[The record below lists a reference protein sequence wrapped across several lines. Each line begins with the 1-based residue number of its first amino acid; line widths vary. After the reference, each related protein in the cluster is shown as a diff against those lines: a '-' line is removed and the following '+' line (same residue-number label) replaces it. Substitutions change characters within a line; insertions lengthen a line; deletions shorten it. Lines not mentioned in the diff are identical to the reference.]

1 MTIGD
6 RGLRIWELKEFVSRK
21 LYLYGSLFCRSFF
34 RVFLFV
40 LLAIPIY
47 PAMLWSQ
54 DDTIDSGPGLT
65 ASLDRDS
72 ALVGSMVVLTLKYR
86 LPHGAGFASEPEIKG
101 LEELTEVDREIGPD
115 QIKITLLVDRL
126 GLWKTWPISLA
137 YLDKDEN
144 PRTLNTE
151 PVSLTVLSNLG
162 EKPEEAR
169 LRPIQGIFPTRSLWL
184 KYIPWAAGLLVL
196 LVIVSTL
203 LWWYRRRRG
212 KTSIKAMDPPHI
224 RAEKEIEELEGA
236 GLFEKGDVKAYYF
249 RFSEILRQYL
259 ESLRGFPAA
268 EFTTEEIAT
277 CIVKEQDR
285 RLIPLLRQ
293 ADLVK
298 FADTVPTAARKEE
311 AVNAAFSFIRETSP
325 ATDKDHMPD
334 GSKGVLR

>member
-1 MTIGD
+1 
-6 RGLRIWELKEFVSRK
+6 
-21 LYLYGSLFCRSFF
+21 
-34 RVFLFV
+34 
-40 LLAIPIY
+40 
-47 PAMLWSQ
+47 
-54 DDTIDSGPGLT
+54 
-65 ASLDRDS
+65 
-72 ALVGSMVVLTLKYR
+72 VLTLKYR
-86 LPHGAGFASEPEIKG
+86 LPDRAGFASEPEIKG
-101 LEELTEVDREIGPD
+101 LEELAEVDREIGPD

-126 GLWKTWPISLA
+126 GLWKTGPISLA

-169 LRPIQGIFPTRSLWL
+169 LRPIQGIFPTRPLWL

-196 LVIVSTL
+196 LLIVSTL

-212 KTSIKAMDPPHI
+212 KNSIKAMDPPHI
-224 RAEKEIEELEGA
+224 RAKKEIEELEGA
-236 GLFEKGDVKAYYF
+236 GLFEKGHVKAYYF

-268 EFTTEEIAT
+268 EFTTEEIT
-277 CIVKEQDR
+277 TYIVKEQDR
-285 RLIPLLRQ
+285 SLIPLLRL

-311 AVNAAFSFIRETSP
+311 AVNAAFSYIRETSP
-325 ATDKDHMPD
+325 ATDKDHIPD
-334 GSKGVLR
+334 GSKGALQ

>member
-1 MTIGD
+1 M
-6 RGLRIWELKEFVSRK
+6 RK
-21 LYLYGSLFCRSFF
+21 LY
-34 RVFLFV
+34 FLIILILIFP
-40 LLAIPIY
+40 AISW
-47 PAMLWSQ
+47 AKE
-54 DDTIDSGPGLT
+54 DVRFSGPGLT

-86 LPHGAGFASEPEIKG
+86 LPDRAGFASEPEIKG
-101 LEELTEVDREIGPD
+101 LEELAEVDREIGPD

-126 GLWKTWPISLA
+126 GLWKTGPISLA

-169 LRPIQGIFPTRSLWL
+169 LRPIQGIFPTRPLWL

-196 LVIVSTL
+196 LLIVSTL

-212 KTSIKAMDPPHI
+212 KNSIKAMDPPHI
-224 RAEKEIEELEGA
+224 RAKKEIEELEGA
-236 GLFEKGDVKAYYF
+236 GLFEKGHVKAYYF

-268 EFTTEEIAT
+268 EFTTEEIT
-277 CIVKEQDR
+277 TYIVKEQDR
-285 RLIPLLRQ
+285 SLIPLLRQ

-311 AVNAAFSFIRETSP
+311 AVNAAFSYIRETSP
-325 ATDKDHMPD
+325 ATDKDHIPD
-334 GSKGVLR
+334 GSKGALQ

>member
-1 MTIGD
+1 M
-6 RGLRIWELKEFVSRK
+6 RK
-21 LYLYGSLFCRSFF
+21 LYFLIILVLICPAISWAKEDVRS
-34 RVFLFV
+34 
-40 LLAIPIY
+40 
-47 PAMLWSQ
+47 
-54 DDTIDSGPGLT
+54 SGPGLT

-72 ALVGSMVVLTLKYR
+72 AVVGSMVVLTLAYR

-101 LEELTEVDREIGPD
+101 FEELTEVDREIGPD
-115 QIKITLLVDRL
+115 KITITLLVDRL
-126 GLWKTWPISLA
+126 GLWKTGPISLA
-137 YLDKDEN
+137 YLEKDEI

-169 LRPIQGIFPTRSLWL
+169 LRAIQGIFATRPLWL

-196 LVIVSTL
+196 LLVVSTL
-203 LWWYRRRRG
+203 VWWHRRRRG
-212 KTSIKAMDPPHI
+212 KNSIKAMDPPHI

-236 GLFEKGDVKAYYF
+236 GLFEKGHVKAYYF

-277 CIVKEQDR
+277 YIVKEQDR
-285 RLIPLLRQ
+285 SLIPLLRQ

-298 FADTVPTAARKEE
+298 FADTVPTVARKEE

-334 GSKGVLR
+334 GSKGVDR

>member
-1 MTIGD
+1 M
-6 RGLRIWELKEFVSRK
+6 RK
-21 LYLYGSLFCRSFF
+21 LY
-34 RVFLFV
+34 FLIILV
-40 LLAIPIY
+40 LIY
-47 PAMLWSQ
+47 TGISWAKE
-54 DDTIDSGPGLT
+54 DVRFSGPGLT

-72 ALVGSMVVLTLKYR
+72 AVVGSMVVLTLKYR

-101 LEELTEVDREIGPD
+101 LDELTEVDREIGPD
-115 QIKITLLVDRL
+115 KIMMTLLVDRL
-126 GLWKTWPISLA
+126 GLWKTGPISLA
-137 YLDKDEN
+137 YLDKDEI

-169 LRPIQGIFPTRSLWL
+169 LRAIQGIFATRPLWL

-196 LVIVSTL
+196 LLVVSTL
-203 LWWYRRRRG
+203 VWWHRRRRG
-212 KTSIKAMDPPHI
+212 KNSIKAMDPPHI

-236 GLFEKGDVKAYYF
+236 GLFEKGHVKAYYF

-277 CIVKEQDR
+277 YIVKEQDR
-285 RLIPLLRQ
+285 SLIPLLRQ

-298 FADTVPTAARKEE
+298 FADTVPTVARKED

-334 GSKGVLR
+334 GSKGVDR